1 MRGRP
6 LHRLCGASQ
15 TLRKAC
21 DRQIPLERLQDTQ
34 LEIIHSQTSLL
45 NRQERGRCLNSVPMY
60 DSVQRIEQGTW
71 PRFVCKGEHEF
82 SEHGL
87 TCNERE
93 PANSE
98 HEPVNMTLEQR

>member
-1 MRGRP
+1 
-6 LHRLCGASQ
+6 
-15 TLRKAC
+15 
-21 DRQIPLERLQDTQ
+21 
-34 LEIIHSQTSLL
+34 
-45 NRQERGRCLNSVPMY
+45 MY

-82 SEHGL
+82 SERGL